1 MRVIAEIPHE
11 LFKISI
17 FSWNGKFIIK
27 LELDQYEQSFKVSEN
42 DVSGLEAVKKI
53 VDEPFLELAFQNFL
67 QMRLAF
73 SDSFN
78 RQQSNF

>member
-11 LFKISI
+11 LFKISV

-42 DVSGLEAVKKI
+42 DVTGLDAVLKM
-53 VDEPFLELAFQNFL
+53 VDEAFLDKAFQNFL
-67 QMRLAF
+67 SMRAAFLEAF
-73 SDSFN
+73 SK
-78 RQQSNF
+78 Q